1 MPVDFIDYEG
11 FFGFEPEE
19 LSLDINF
26 TFNSKFKIIDSNGYK
41 LHMHKIY
48 KRSLSK
54 DNFQILD
61 KLILENFPLFINDV
75 SGLDIKDFHINKLYD
90 GVFELSYFIDKTFDI
105 NFVGLLEK
113 V

>member
-1 MPVDFIDYEG
+1 MSVDFIEYED

-41 LHMHKIY
+41 LHLHKIY

-54 DNFQILD
+54 NNF
-61 KLILENFPLFINDV
+61 KILENIISDHFPLFINDI
-75 SGLDIKDFHINKLYD
+75 SGMDIENFNINKLYD
-90 GVFELSYFIDKTFDI
+90 GVFELSYFTDKTFDV
-105 NFVGLLEK
+105 NFIGFIEK